1 MLCALIAAIALTA
14 GSQSPAADRTRAQD
28 LARAGR
34 NVEAIALYKL
44 LVEADPGDVDARV
57 ALASVLTR
65 TGAWREALAIL
76 KETEIAAGENADLL
90 AALARAYRRA
100 GDDRQ
105 AIEYFARARALS
117 PLDPDVVFGYEAVA
131 RAYGHWVALEGFGQ
145 DGPAGTVGAGAMT
158 FDLRVAPR
166 LHLAGIVRKQDGP
179 DYSDVV
185 AGAGAFVR
193 VANNTTAAV
202 HVIGAPTTTALP
214 ALNVAADVVHYA
226 GVAEIGAS
234 VRRLDFAGSELLAVS
249 PLLAWNSDR
258 WRIDARY
265 TLSRAKFDTTGE
277 STTDH
282 SVLLRGTR
290 QQWRRIA
297 LLGSYA
303 YGIESFE
310 TLTADRIGAL
320 GTTTLAPG
328 IRIDLK
334 SLTRLSTVWEHQ
346 WRSDDTVTDR
356 LTVTL
361 IQVIP

>member
-1 MLCALIAAIALTA
+1 M
-14 GSQSPAADRTRAQD
+14 
-28 LARAGR
+28 
-34 NVEAIALYKL
+34 K
-44 LVEADPGDVDARV
+44 
-57 ALASVLTR
+57 
-65 TGAWREALAIL
+65 
-76 KETEIAAGENADLL
+76 
-90 AALARAYRRA
+90 
-100 GDDRQ
+100 
-105 AIEYFARARALS
+105 
-117 PLDPDVVFGYEAVA
+117 
-131 RAYGHWVALEGFGQ
+131 
-145 DGPAGTVGAGAMT
+145 

-193 VANNTTAAV
+193 VANNTTSTV